1 MFQDKEKFKK
11 RFNERFIS
19 MHGKALDDAT
29 ENDVYQTL
37 AYMVR
42 EYVTTDWMRTKE
54 AYIHKKSKQVYYF
67 SLEFLLGRFLYNNL
81 LSLDVLEEVRSGLS
95 ELGYDLA
102 DLTEEEPEPGLG
114 NGGLGRLAA
123 CFLDSLAALGLPGHG
138 NGIRYQYGLFKQKI
152 IDGYQVELPDNW
164 LKNGNMWEIRRSDKA
179 VDIPFGGNVWLE
191 EVKGGKYR
199 VHHEPAEIVRA
210 VPYDMPIVGYQNGIV
225 NNLRLWSAES
235 PYDDDEL
242 LSQHRGNYKDLLS
255 HKQAIQTI
263 SEFLYP
269 DDTTYEGKVLRL
281 KQQYFFVSAGLR
293 SILLSHKKRNT
304 SLKHLGNQIAI
315 HINDTHPVVA
325 IPELMRILIDEEEYS
340 WEESWRITKSVMS
353 FTNHTLLSEAL
364 ERWPVDLFRNLLP
377 RIYLIVEEIN
387 RRFCK
392 DVLDNYPHLEANMRE
407 IAIIADGMIN
417 MANLA
422 VVGTHSTNGVAQ
434 IHTEILK
441 QREMRLFYEM
451 FPLRFNN
458 KTNGITHRR
467 WFLLSNPALANRVT
481 EAIGD
486 SWINHPSDLQ
496 KLTKFAEDTTL
507 QQDIQAIKLASK
519 KELAELIEN
528 ETGIV
533 VDPHSIFDV
542 QVKRLHAYKRQLL
555 NALHIHSLYYRL
567 KEDQSFQMT
576 PRTFIFGAKAAPGYH
591 YAKEVIRYINSLAKL
606 INSDPDVSPYM
617 KVVFLENYRVS
628 LAEKIF
634 PASDVSEQ
642 ISTASY
648 EASGTGNMKFMMNG
662 ALTIGT
668 LDGANIEIRDE
679 VEDPNIFIFGL
690 TPQEVMNYKKYGG
703 YSAYDQYSAQPELR
717 RVIDGLVDGSLFP
730 TGEFQAIYD
739 SLLTYNDEYLIL
751 KDFLS
756 YQQAQE
762 RIGRAYQDT
771 EKWYKMVIMNIG
783 KSGVFSSDRTIKE
796 YANAIWNIK
805 PVQI

>member
-1 MFQDKEKFKK
+1 MFKDKEKFKK
-11 RFNERFIS
+11 RFNERFVS
-19 MHGKALDDAT
+19 MHGKALSEAT

-42 EYVTTDWMRTKE
+42 EYVTSDWMHTKE
-54 AYIHKKSKQVYYF
+54 TYIHKKSKQVYYF

-81 LSLDVLEEVRSGLS
+81 LSLDVLEEVREGLE

-164 LKNGNMWEIRRSDKA
+164 LKNGNMWEIRRPDKA
-179 VDIPFGGNVWLE
+179 VDIPFGGHVWLE
-191 EVKGGKYR
+191 EVDGGYR

-210 VPYDMPIVGYQNGIV
+210 VPYDMPIVGYQNGVV

-242 LSQHRGNYKDLLS
+242 LHQHSGNYKDLLA
-255 HKQAIQTI
+255 HKQSIQTI

-281 KQQYFFVSAGLR
+281 KQQYFFVAAGLR
-293 SILLSHKKRNT
+293 SILLSHKKRNA
-304 SLKHLGNQIAI
+304 SFKQLGNQIAI

-325 IPELMRILIDEEEYS
+325 IPELMRILIDEEGYE
-340 WEESWRITKSVMS
+340 WEEAWRITKSVMS
-353 FTNHTLLSEAL
+353 FTNHTLLAEAL

-377 RIYLIVEEIN
+377 RIYQIIEEIN
-387 RRFCK
+387 RRFCQ
-392 DVLDNYPHLEANMRE
+392 DVLDNYPHLASHMQE
-407 IAIIADGMIN
+407 IAIIADGRIN

-467 WFLLSNPALANRVT
+467 WFLLSNPQLANRVT

-496 KLTKFAEDTTL
+496 KLTKWSEDRQL
-507 QQDIQAIKLASK
+507 QQDIKQIKLENK
-519 KELAELIEN
+519 QELARLIEA
-528 ETGIV
+528 ETGIT
-533 VDPHSIFDV
+533 VDPYSIFDV

-567 KEDQSFQMT
+567 KEDKSFKMT

-591 YAKEVIRYINSLAKL
+591 YAKEVIRYINALAKL
-606 INSDPDVSPYM
+606 INSDAEVSPYM

-679 VEDPNIFIFGL
+679 VEDANIFIFGL

-703 YSAYDQYSAQPELR
+703 YNAYDQYSSQPELR
-717 RVIDGLVDGSLFP
+717 RIVDSLVDGSLFP
-730 TGEFQAIYD
+730 VGEFQAIYD
-739 SLLTYNDEYLIL
+739 SLITYNDEYLIL
-751 KDFLS
+751 KDFQS

-762 RIGRAYQDT
+762 RIDRTYQNP
-771 EKWYKMVIMNIG
+771 EKWYQMVIMNIG

-805 PVQI
+805 PVQV

>member
-1 MFQDKEKFKK
+1 MFKDKEKFKK

-19 MHGKALDDAT
+19 MHGKALEDAT

-54 AYIHKKSKQVYYF
+54 TYIHKKSKQVYYF

-81 LSLDVLEEVRSGLS
+81 LSLNVLEDVRSGLA

-179 VDIPFGGNVWLE
+179 VDIPFGGHVWLE
-191 EVKGGKYR
+191 EVEGGKYR

-242 LSQHRGNYKDLLS
+242 LNQHRGNYKDLLI

-364 ERWPVDLFRNLLP
+364 ERWPVDLFRDLLP
-377 RIYLIVEEIN
+377 RIYLIIEEIN

-392 DVLDNYPHLEANMRE
+392 DVLDNYPHLEPNMRD

-467 WFLLSNPALANRVT
+467 WFLLSNPQLADRVT

-496 KLTKFAEDTTL
+496 KLTKFADDVTL
-507 QQDIQAIKLASK
+507 QQDIRSIKLASK
-519 KELAELIEN
+519 KELAELIKT

-567 KEDQSFQMT
+567 KEDKSFQMT

-591 YAKEVIRYINSLAKL
+591 YAKEVIRYINALAKL
-606 INSDPDVSPYM
+606 INSDPEVSRYM

-662 ALTIGT
+662 ALTVGT

-679 VEDPNIFIFGL
+679 VEDANIFIFGL

-717 RVIDGLVDGSLFP
+717 RVIDGLVDGSIFP

-762 RIGRAYQDT
+762 RIGRAYQDP

>member
-1 MFQDKEKFKK
+1 MFKDKEKFK
-11 RFNERFIS
+11 ERFTERFVS
-19 MHGKALDDAT
+19 MHGKAITEAT
-29 ENDVYQTL
+29 ENDIYQTL

-42 EYVTTDWMRTKE
+42 ETVTTDWLRTKE
-54 AYIHKKSKQVYYF
+54 TYTHKKSKQVYYF
-67 SLEFLLGRFLYNNL
+67 SLEFLLGRFLHNNL
-81 LSLDVLEEVRSGLS
+81 LSLDVLKDVERGLE
-95 ELGYDLA
+95 ELGYQLS

-123 CFLDSLAALGLPGHG
+123 CFLDSLAALSLPGHG

-179 VDIPFGGNVWLE
+179 VDVPFGGHVWLE
-191 EVKGGKYR
+191 EVGDGYR

-210 VPYDMPIVGYQNGIV
+210 VPYDMPIVGYQNGVV

-235 PYDDDEL
+235 PLDDDEL
-242 LSQHRGNYKDLLS
+242 LSQYRGNYKDLLA
-255 HKQAIQTI
+255 HKQSIQTI

-269 DDTTYEGKVLRL
+269 DDTTYEGKELRL

-293 SILLSHKKRNT
+293 SILTSFKKRNH
-304 SLKHLGNQIAI
+304 SLKQLGNHIAI

-325 IPELMRILIDEEEYS
+325 IPELMRILIDEEGLG
-340 WEESWRITKSVMS
+340 WEEAWRITKSVMS

-364 ERWPVDLFRNLLP
+364 ERWPIDLFRRLLP
-377 RIYLIVEEIN
+377 RIYLIIEEIN

-392 DVLDNYPHLEANMRE
+392 DVLANYPHMEAHMRD
-407 IAIIADGMIN
+407 IAIIADDRIN

-467 WFLLSNPALANRVT
+467 WFLSSNPALANRVT

-486 SWINHPSDLQ
+486 SWIQHPSDLQ
-496 KLTKFAEDTTL
+496 KLTKWAEDSTL
-507 QQDIQAIKLASK
+507 QKDIAEIKLK
-519 KELAELIEN
+519 RKEELAVLIEK

-533 VDPHSIFDV
+533 VDPTSIFDV

-567 KEDQSFQMT
+567 KEDRSFTMT

-591 YAKEVIRYINSLAKL
+591 YAKEVIRYINALARL
-606 INSDPDVSPYM
+606 INDDPDVSPYL

-679 VEDPNIFIFGL
+679 VGDANIFIFGL
-690 TPQEVMNYKKYGG
+690 TPQEVMNYKQYGG

-717 RVIDGLVDGSLFP
+717 RIIDSLVDGTLFAP
-730 TGEFQAIYD
+730 GEFQAIYD

-762 RIGRAYQDT
+762 RIDRMYQQP
-771 EKWYKMVIMNIG
+771 EEWYKRVILNIAR
-783 KSGVFSSDRTIKE
+783 SGVFSSDRTIKE

-805 PVQI
+805 PIQL